1 MDDLYQKR
9 FFPASITNHCADNI
23 HFNWWYWDYLWYNN
37 TLNDLRCCSD
47 TFCSMHYVG
56 QQQSLKLEYL
66 IYRVHPYG
74 LDKNSTEKLPR
85 KLPLQEIIDASNIKG
100 WGKEYRDHEH
110 VLHLDPSEIY

>member
-1 MDDLYQKR
+1 
-9 FFPASITNHCADNI
+9 
-23 HFNWWYWDYLWYNN
+23 
-37 TLNDLRCCSD
+37 
-47 TFCSMHYVG
+47 MHYVG

-100 WGKEYRDHEH
+100 WGKEYRDHEP